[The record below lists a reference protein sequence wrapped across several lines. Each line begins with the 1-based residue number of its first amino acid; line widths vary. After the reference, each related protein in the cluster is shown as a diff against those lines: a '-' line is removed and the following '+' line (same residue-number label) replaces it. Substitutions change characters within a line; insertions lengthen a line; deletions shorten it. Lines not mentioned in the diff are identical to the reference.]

1 MVLGIADV
9 VKKGP
14 GASIKASRLDVGPA
28 LAARVRL
35 ERTSREWSMDELA
48 KRAGVSRAM
57 ISKIEREECSP
68 TAVILG
74 RLSGAFGISMS
85 TLLANAE
92 SDSRR
97 LLRCEEQQVWT
108 DPGTGYV
115 RRAVSPV
122 AGAPL
127 QLVEVELPPRTK
139 LTFPASAYRFLHQ
152 QIWILSGRLSFREGT
167 TEHDLR
173 KGDCLQLGSPVDCTF
188 ENPSASA
195 ACRYMV
201 AVIAH

>member
-1 MVLGIADV
+1 MIPGA
-9 VKKGP
+9 KKKP
-14 GASIKASRLDVGPA
+14 GASAKGFRFDVDAA

-48 KRAGVSRAM
+48 KRARVSRAM

-68 TAVILG
+68 TAVTLG

-92 SDSRR
+92 ADSRR
-97 LLRCEEQQVWT
+97 LLRHEEQQIWT
-108 DPGTGYV
+108 DPESGYV
-115 RRAVSPV
+115 RRSVSPV

-152 QIWILSGRLSFREGT
+152 QIWILSGRLVFREGA

-188 ENPSASA
+188 ENRSA
-195 ACRYMV
+195 ASCRYLV